1 MDRPDH
7 ILGGD
12 HRATISRQRELI
24 AMRCIL
30 RTVTN
35 ASLLLFVLLVLAKST
50 NVNADTFQ
58 IRDGGTISGTILND
72 PTSAV
77 LKIRTND
84 GIVLEIAGN
93 KIKRVPVSAEVE
105 QVYKSLGSKE
115 DTAELHRAMSL
126 DLNRDHKYLS
136 IAHKERVVELEPSD
150 ENWGSL
156 GYFKDP
162 KTGEWVSRDFIHKR
176 KGLMYEGK
184 KWDTPESRAIDDAKK
199 KLDLEVANI
208 NRLIEQHLNNL
219 SDGGP
224 KGQKAIEFF
233 NNLNDKLAIKKI
245 YEKLL
250 KDSNPGRSEMYM
262 RILAGMPGNS
272 ACGVFA
278 EIAMNTPNEIMRGQ
292 AIELLERTEASREF
306 AFNYFLS
313 VIGNSK
319 STPAFVDR
327 AGSNIQSF
335 VDKRAIP
342 TLISRLITKVT
353 KTQTVQAPNTF
364 SKDGG
369 SSLSTGPQKYETQY
383 DHRHQS
389 VLSALLALVDD
400 GTNFQYE
407 IPRWREWYAY
417 KFAKSNLD
425 LRRDE

>member
-1 MDRPDH
+1 
-7 ILGGD
+7 
-12 HRATISRQRELI
+12 
-24 AMRCIL
+24 MRCIL

-35 ASLLLFVLLVLAKST
+35 ASLLLFVLLANST
-50 NVNADTFQ
+50 IVNADTFQ

-72 PTSAV
+72 PTSVV

-84 GIVLEIAGN
+84 GIVLEIAGS

-105 QVYKSLGSKE
+105 QVYKSLVSKE
-115 DTAELHRAMSL
+115 DTAELHRAISL

-136 IAHKERVVELEPSD
+136 MAHKERVVELEPSD

-162 KTGEWVSRDFIHKR
+162 KTGEWVRRDFIYRR
-176 KGLMYEGK
+176 KGLMLEGG
-184 KWDTPESRAIDDAKK
+184 KWDTPESRAIDEAKK

-224 KGQKAIEFF
+224 GGKKAMEFF
-233 NNLNDKLAIKKI
+233 NNLNNKLAIKKI

-250 KDSNPGRSEMYM
+250 KDSNPGRVDLFM
-262 RILAGMPGNS
+262 RILANMPGTS

-292 AIELLERTEASREF
+292 AIELLERTEASRDF
-306 AFNYFLS
+306 AFNYFLNA
-313 VIGNSK
+313 IRNSK

-327 AGSNIQSF
+327 AGTNVQGF
-335 VDKRAIP
+335 LDKRAIP
-342 TLISRLITKVT
+342 TLINRLITKVT
-353 KTQTVQAPNTF
+353 KTQTYQTPNTF

-369 SSLSTGPQKYETQY
+369 GGTMSTGPQKIEMQY
-383 DHRHQS
+383 DHKHQS
-389 VLSALLALVDD
+389 VLSGLLSLVDD
-400 GTNFQYE
+400 SSNFQYD